1 MKRKYRKN
9 IWRAVGGILILS
21 MLSGCGKKF
30 EGTASL
36 DSTSQEEENLIM
48 VGVSQIG
55 SESVWRTANTAS
67 IEETFT
73 REKGYLMMFDN
84 ARQKQENQLKAIQS
98 FISQQVDYIIF
109 SPIEEDGWDMVLQE
123 AKDAGIPVILMDR
136 MVDVDDPS
144 LYTAWVGSDF
154 RKEGENAGQWLA
166 EHLATQGRQDEEI
179 NIVMLQGTQGASSTI
194 GRTDG
199 FCSVADFHPN
209 WNILEQTDAEF
220 TTAKAKEE
228 AKRIF
233 TQYDDIDVFISQ
245 NDDMTFGVLEAAK
258 EAGRSVG
265 VEGDTII
272 ISFDAVRDALEL
284 VQEGLINVDIE
295 CNPEQGKY
303 LEQVIQALENGKT
316 VEKQSYVPEK
326 VFTQENVGLYL
337 EDRRY

>member
-1 MKRKYRKN
+1 MKKT
-9 IWRAVGGILILS
+9 WLLLLTAAAAAGAVC
-21 MLSGCGKKF
+21 GCAEQAEQT
-30 EGTASL
+30 EGLLPYEELAEVS
-36 DSTSQEEENLIM
+36 DEYIVVGFSQ
-48 VGVSQIG
+48 VG
-55 SESVWRTANTAS
+55 SESDWRMANTAS
-67 IEETFT
+67 LQETFT
-73 REKGYLMMFDN
+73 EENGYYLLYEDGQ
-84 ARQKQENQLKAIQS
+84 QKQENQLKAIQS

-109 SPIEEDGWDMVLQE
+109 SPIEEDGWEMVLQE
-123 AKDAGIPVILMDR
+123 AKDAEIPVILMDR

-199 FCSVADFHPN
+199 FCSVADSHPN

-233 TQYDDIDVFISQ
+233 AQYGDIDVFMSQ
-245 NDDMTFGVLEAAK
+245 TDDMTFGVLEAAK

-272 ISFDAVRDALEL
+272 ISFDSVRDALEL

-303 LEQVIQALENGKT
+303 LEQVIQALENGET

-337 EDRRY
+337 EDRSY